1 MRHPLEAIAASRRR
15 VVFGALVATTLAL
28 MAVLLSVDREFPPGI
43 VAFELVRD
51 GDRAAAMVAGWDATA
66 RTWVGF
72 SLGLDYVYLCAYS
85 TTIGLACIMLGSSLR
100 DRGALGIAAL
110 AAPVAWMQWLA
121 AGFDAFENATLLHT
135 LTSGEQPRFA
145 TASWALASA
154 KFALVAL
161 GLAYVVISC
170 GMLLLHRRLAR

>member
-1 MRHPLEAIAASRRR
+1 
-15 VVFGALVATTLAL
+15 
-28 MAVLLSVDREFPPGI
+28 
-43 VAFELVRD
+43 
-51 GDRAAAMVAGWDATA
+51 
-66 RTWVGF
+66 
-72 SLGLDYVYLCAYS
+72 
-85 TTIGLACIMLGSSLR
+85 
-100 DRGALGIAAL
+100 
-110 AAPVAWMQWLA
+110 MQWLA

>member
-15 VVFGALVATTLAL
+15 VVFGALLATTLVL
-28 MAVLLSVDREFPPGI
+28 MAVLLSVDREFSPGI
-43 VAFELVRD
+43 VAFELARD

-66 RTWVGF
+66 RAWVGF

-100 DRGALGIAAL
+100 ARGALGMAAL

-121 AGFDAFENATLLHT
+121 AGFDAVENATLLDT
-135 LTSGEQPRFA
+135 LTNAGYPRFA
-145 TASWALASA
+145 PASWALASA

-161 GLAYVVISC
+161 GLAHVVVSGC
-170 GMLLLHRRLAR
+170 LVLFRRRLAP